1 MTDAERNTL
10 SDDQRAVLDDYAE
23 YLCNDCG
30 GERTCGYCETLRTLA
45 DALTQ
50 LARSRASEAQL
61 AEALRDMIDVASEY
75 ITNIGQC
82 ERDVGLC
89 VCALSRRRDA
99 AQAVLD
105 AATAR

>member
-1 MTDAERNTL
+1 MTDDERATL

-50 LARSRASEAQL
+50 LARSRASEARL
-61 AEALRDMIDVASEY
+61 
-75 ITNIGQC
+75 
-82 ERDVGLC
+82 
-89 VCALSRRRDA
+89 A
-99 AQAVLD
+99 AQLEVVIAEFSPWHGGVSCSCARCGIIATAQAALD
-105 AATAR
+105 AAGKE